1 MSSKEGIAFVTF
13 DLYCQYTVE
22 FPAYRI
28 YVDSRLMTERNYRWD
43 NKHNY
48 ITERIPLKTV
58 AGPHYLVI
66 ENLNKDTAE
75 YEIRNFKINNKP
87 SVYRQRDCR
96 FVLNPT
102 DIL

>member
-1 MSSKEGIAFVTF
+1 MSSQEGIAFVTF
-13 DLYCQYTVE
+13 DLYCQYTGD
-22 FPAYRI
+22 FPVYRI
-28 YVDSRLMTERNYRWD
+28 YVDGRLMTERNYRWN
-43 NKHNY
+43 NKHHY

-58 AGPHYLVI
+58 AGPHYLVV

-75 YEIRNFKINNKP
+75 YEIRNFKINDEP
-87 SVYRQRDCR
+87 AVYRQHDCR